1 MAPFRYSSIARIA
14 TDMENPTIVLASA
27 SPRRVDLLQQLGL
40 PFVQILSPVEEP
52 PPHGTDAET
61 WAILSARAKAQDV
74 TEFIHSGRS
83 ALDKSAPRIVVGADT
98 VVCCD
103 GELLGK
109 PIDDE
114 DAARM
119 LRLLSGRD
127 HTVCTGVAL
136 LTADGELSACEST
149 RVLMAPL
156 SSTAI
161 DAYVDS
167 GEPAGKAGAYAI
179 QGRGGRF
186 VERVEGCY
194 YNVVGLPLARLCSL
208 LESAGY
214 DLDQPQ
220 DME

>member
-1 MAPFRYSSIARIA
+1 
-14 TDMENPTIVLASA
+14 
-27 SPRRVDLLQQLGL
+27 
-40 PFVQILSPVEEP
+40 
-52 PPHGTDAET
+52 
-61 WAILSARAKAQDV
+61 
-74 TEFIHSGRS
+74 
-83 ALDKSAPRIVVGADT
+83 
-98 VVCCD
+98 
-103 GELLGK
+103 
-109 PIDDE
+109 
-114 DAARM
+114 
-119 LRLLSGRD
+119 
-127 HTVCTGVAL
+127 
-136 LTADGELSACEST
+136 
-149 RVLMAPL
+149 MAPL